1 MHLIFAQEWFHA
13 VDRCD
18 DISRHALDGECYIA
32 GSVTRQ
38 SAPLQTQGLSMLLI
52 IFLVLLL
59 LLVQVFLPGR
69 YLTEQVGTEA
79 QMGPRDDL
87 PEPTQALARS
97 RRALGNLQET
107 LPIFL
112 TLAVLSIVLGEQGWL
127 SLVGAGLYFI
137 GRAAHVVCY
146 IRGLSPWRSFSFL
159 AALLGTVLMAIPLV
173 PHIWG

>member
-1 MHLIFAQEWFHA
+1 MRYSFATA
-13 VDRCD
+13 
-18 DISRHALDGECYIA
+18 ALRVWGKAI
-32 GSVTRQ
+32 V
-38 SAPLQTQGLSMLLI
+38 LLV

-69 YLTEQVGTEA
+69 YLTEQVGNAA

-87 PEPTQALARS
+87 PEPSRNLARA

-112 TLAVLSIVLGEQGWL
+112 TLAVLSIVLGEQSWL
-127 SLVGAGLYFI
+127 ALIGAWLYLVA
-137 GRAAHVVCY
+137 RVSHVICY
-146 IRGLSPWRSFSFL
+146 MKGLSPWRSVSFM
-159 AALLGTVLMAIPLV
+159 AGLLGNLLMVIALV